1 MVRKFFKDSAIYGLG
16 IILSKGLTVLML
28 PIYTAYLSK
37 TQVGVLDLLLGVMA
51 VLSMLIGLDM
61 SNALVR
67 EYGEPGKLEP
77 QASGRKI
84 TKRCRNYRGETCG
97 MAAGSCAFRNSLSIR
112 PAALSVVKN
121 VKIFP
126 R

>member
-61 SNALVR
+61 SNALAR
-67 EYGEPGKLEP
+67 EYGEP
-77 QASGRKI
+77 
-84 TKRCRNYRGETCG
+84 
-97 MAAGSCAFRNSLSIR
+97 
-112 PAALSVVKN
+112 
-121 VKIFP
+121 
-126 R
+126 